1 MRKFQFLIGISFT
14 TDFITSFFKILPQ
27 TFIFYRI
34 SFKKVGQSLFKNPLK
49 SRIFSVSHFDLEVDP
64 LFYLAIG
71 VFLLHFPTS
80 YD

>member
-49 SRIFSVSHFDLEVDP
+49 SRLFSIFIFSPLIDP
-64 LFYLAIG
+64 LFIPILQFHI
-71 VFLLHFPTS
+71 
-80 YD
+80 